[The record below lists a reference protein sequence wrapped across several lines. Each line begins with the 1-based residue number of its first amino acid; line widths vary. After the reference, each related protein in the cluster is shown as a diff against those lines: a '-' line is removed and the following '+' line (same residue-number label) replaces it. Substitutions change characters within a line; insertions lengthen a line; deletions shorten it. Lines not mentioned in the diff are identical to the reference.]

1 MVCIVNLVEMKNITK
16 KFPGVTALDN
26 ISFTIKPSEVHIL
39 LGENGAGKSTLM
51 KILSGAYE
59 PTSGTIVL
67 GDKEYDKLTP
77 SLSQEAGI
85 SIIYQELSVVNEIS
99 IQENIF
105 IGKFVEKKAL
115 GFKVLDQRFMNKRT
129 KEVLDQIGLD
139 RDPNIPVG
147 QLSISEKQ
155 MVEIAK
161 AVAFD
166 SKVIIMDEPTTSLTN
181 EEISQLFKIINKLK
195 AQGCG
200 IVYISHKLNE
210 IFEIGDRVTVLK
222 DGTYVGTHDVKD
234 ITEDDLVTMMV
245 GRTISGDYLKDPDK
259 DYGDEVI
266 FEVKNLTRKDEY
278 VKDISFELKNRELH
292 LF

>member
-245 GRTISGDYLKDPDK
+245 GRTISGEI
-259 DYGDEVI
+259 GRAHV
-266 FEVKNLTRKDEY
+266 
-278 VKDISFELKNRELH
+278 
-292 LF
+292 